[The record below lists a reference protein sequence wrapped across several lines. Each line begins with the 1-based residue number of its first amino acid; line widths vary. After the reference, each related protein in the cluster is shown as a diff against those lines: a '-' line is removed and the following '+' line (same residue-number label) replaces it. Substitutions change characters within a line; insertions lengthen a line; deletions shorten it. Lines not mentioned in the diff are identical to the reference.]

1 MFQDIESKIK
11 GLAKIW
17 ASVGIVAAIV
27 GIILIF
33 CDDGRYDLFVLSGV
47 ALLVL
52 GVIFFFSS
60 WLVYGFGQLIE
71 NTRPNA
77 CGQREAQQTFAESTI
92 VTSTEQAKKSAE
104 KDANNNYVCTHCGT
118 HVFCGQK
125 KCSTCNSDLNWTQ
138 ILYGSER

>member
-1 MFQDIESKIK
+1 MFQDIEHKIK
-11 GLAKIW
+11 GLAKIF

-33 CDDGRYDLFVLSGV
+33 CDDGFYAPLVLSGV

-52 GVIFFFSS
+52 GVVFFFSS

-77 CGQREAQQTFAESTI
+77 CGQREAQQTSAESTI
-92 VTSTEQAKKSAE
+92 VTST
-104 KDANNNYVCTHCGT
+104 
-118 HVFCGQK
+118 GQK
-125 KCSTCNSDLNWTQ
+125 TAPLDNKQECLAQEFYCPQCKNPVHFGEPTCKTCGMQFNWSKQ
-138 ILYGSER
+138 

>member
-1 MFQDIESKIK
+1 MFQDIECKIK
-11 GLAKIW
+11 GLAKIL

-33 CDDGRYDLFVLSGV
+33 SDDGFYAPLVLSGV

-52 GVIFFFSS
+52 GVIVFFSS

-77 CGQREAQQTFAESTI
+77 CDQREAQQTSAESTI
-92 VTSTEQAKKSAE
+92 VTST
-104 KDANNNYVCTHCGT
+104 
-118 HVFCGQK
+118 GQK
-125 KCSTCNSDLNWTQ
+125 NAPLDSKQECLAQEFYCPQCKSPVHSGESTCKTCGMHFDWSKQ
-138 ILYGSER
+138 